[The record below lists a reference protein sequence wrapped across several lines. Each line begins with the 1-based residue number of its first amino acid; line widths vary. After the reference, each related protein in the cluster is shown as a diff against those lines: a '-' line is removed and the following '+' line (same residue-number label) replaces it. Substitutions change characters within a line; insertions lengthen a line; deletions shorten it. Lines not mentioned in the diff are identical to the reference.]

1 MNKDA
6 NSYIDILAQAH
17 EACCQFDNA
26 YEETFTIMLDYNVK
40 SLFKQ
45 MQKCV
50 EYAPDGVGL
59 ERYAV
64 RSLHHDM
71 KIRIAEFANLVCEIQ
86 NEQNQSR
93 HCMVEQDENEK
104 ILQRH
109 CERISL
115 PSRRMAYFLAK
126 AQQEPSLQ

>member
-1 MNKDA
+1 
-6 NSYIDILAQAH
+6 
-17 EACCQFDNA
+17 
-26 YEETFTIMLDYNVK
+26 MLDCNVK
-40 SLFKQ
+40 ILFEQ

-71 KIRIAEFANLVCEIQ
+71 KIRIAEVASLVREIQ
-86 NEQNQSR
+86 NEQKQAR
-93 HCMVEQDENEK
+93 HCMVEQDENERF
-104 ILQRH
+104 LQRH

-115 PSRRMAYFLAK
+115 PSRRMAYFLANI
-126 AQQEPSLQ
+126 QQEASLQ